1 MSTSV
6 TIKASVVSSKI
17 VSESKQ
23 LVEFKTLFPF
33 VQAGVSAEQLKR
45 IAHTVCLTD
54 GQQDKPYEQAKC
66 SCMFSIP
73 TCSYFVHAGPELMS
87 GDVLLRVTLA
97 ACPSITYI
105 CPVKEAAPSDAS

>member
-6 TIKASVVSSKI
+6 TIKASIVSSKI

-23 LVEFKTLFPF
+23 LAEFETLLPF
-33 VQAGVSAEQLKR
+33 IRAGISTEQLKR
-45 IAHTVCLTD
+45 IAHTTCLTN
-54 GQQDKPYEQAKC
+54 GQQGKTYEQAKC

-73 TCSYFVHAGPELMS
+73 TCSYFVHTGPELMS

-105 CPVKEAAPSDAS
+105 CPVKEAAPSDGS